1 MWSAEHTALQKC
13 FIIMVATWKGDMNVL
28 CVCSLNLLQVGRVA
42 FTLTTGKEVESG
54 TEAGER

>member
-42 FTLTTGKEVESG
+42 FTPLERKLKVEQRRVKD
-54 TEAGER
+54 E